1 MDKQVDDPSRLE
13 QKLENLRTK
22 MRTESPTGGSK
33 GSRLDEL
40 ESRNFTLEE
49 EVKDLKIQLN
59 EKQNELSKT
68 QELVNKRTAD
78 LEKSKTEYEEKLK
91 KMRGIFNAANKT
103 INELRQNVASKN
115 KEVEELK
122 ANIESLEEKDQKT
135 KSTADESRKSVE
147 KLTTE
152 MHNQA
157 AMYNSQIEQLE
168 SKLRQATQQTTQIKS
183 EFQQYKIRA
192 HTLLEQKNLNN
203 TNADNSRPDVSELT
217 AANKKLETDLSFKT
231 TELKYAHNSI
241 KAIENDLKRALELNA
256 HLEKELEKTQKTAR
270 ENADSVK
277 DLQEKLQ
284 ELSKENVTLQE
295 ALHEAKANYTVSV
308 KDFDDKLLKSTDII
322 KKNLQQKLEE
332 NEQLQS
338 ISEQLGEELTKLR
351 EELSQRSEQIDD
363 LKKQLAAAVVKA
375 PLTLRTN
382 IRKDDSRPSSPS
394 PSLKTYS
401 RPNSTHNSL
410 SDLLSDTEGRI
421 SMVSTSALES
431 SDKEKDYIMKLKH
444 MAEMLNESE
453 YQVQKLMEQEKFL
466 KEEIRKLD
474 RTEKRQNLNV
484 EYLKNVVLKFFET
497 NPVDR
502 EPLVPVISTILQLS
516 PEETMSLKENA
527 ILSPSSPVV
536 LGFGVL

>member
-13 QKLENLRTK
+13 QKLDNLRTK
-22 MRTESPTGGSK
+22 VRTESPTGGSK

-59 EKQNELSKT
+59 DKQNEFSKA

-78 LEKSKTEYEEKLK
+78 LEKTKMEYEEKLK

-115 KEVEELK
+115 TEIEELK
-122 ANIESLEEKDQKT
+122 AKIESLEEKDQKT

-152 MHNQA
+152 MHSQA
-157 AMYNSQIEQLE
+157 AMYNAQIEQLE
-168 SKLRQATQQTTQIKS
+168 SKLRQATQHTTQVKA

-192 HTLLEQKNLNN
+192 HALLEQKKN
-203 TNADNSRPDVSELT
+203 TNADNSRPDTSELIAT
-217 AANKKLETDLSFKT
+217 NKKLETDLSFKT
-231 TELKYAHNSI
+231 TELKYAHNTI
-241 KAIENDLKRALELNA
+241 KAVENDLKRALELNA
-256 HLEKELEKTQKTAR
+256 HLEKELEKAQKTAR
-270 ENADSVK
+270 ENTDSIK
-277 DLQEKLQ
+277 EIQEKLQ

-295 ALHEAKANYTVSV
+295 ALREAKANYTASV
-308 KDFDDKLLKSTDII
+308 KDFDDKLSKSTDVI

-351 EELSQRSEQIDD
+351 EELSQRIEQVDD
-363 LKKQLAAAVVKA
+363 LKKQLAAVKA

-394 PSLKTYS
+394 PSLKTLS
-401 RPNSTHNSL
+401 RPSSTHNSL

-421 SMVSTSALES
+421 SMVSTSSLES

-453 YQVQKLMEQEKFL
+453 YQVQKLTEQEKFL

-484 EYLKNVVLKFFET
+484 EYLKNVVLKFFES
-497 NPVDR
+497 NHVDR

-527 ILSPSSPVV
+527 IQSPSSPVV

>member
-1 MDKQVDDPSRLE
+1 MDKQVDDSSRLE
-13 QKLENLRTK
+13 QKLENLRSK

-59 EKQNELSKT
+59 EKQNELSRA
-68 QELVNKRTAD
+68 QELVNKPE
-78 LEKSKTEYEEKLK
+78 LEKSKVEYEDKQK

-115 KEVEELK
+115 TEIEELK
-122 ANIESLEEKDQKT
+122 ANIESLKENDQKT
-135 KSTADESRKSVE
+135 KSTADESRKSME
-147 KLTTE
+147 RLTTE
-152 MHNQA
+152 MHSQT
-157 AMYNSQIEQLE
+157 AMYNAQIERLE

-192 HTLLEQKNLNN
+192 HTLLEQKNNN
-203 TNADNSRPDVSELT
+203 TDNSGSNTPELV
-217 AANKKLETDLSFKT
+217 AANKKLESDLSFKA
-231 TELKYAHNSI
+231 TELKYAHDSI
-241 KAIENDLKRALELNA
+241 KAVKNDLKHALELNA
-256 HLEKELEKTQKTAR
+256 HLEKELEKAQKTAR

-277 DLQEKLQ
+277 SIQEKLQ
-284 ELSKENVTLQE
+284 ELSKENTTLQE
-295 ALHEAKANYTVSV
+295 ALREANANYATSI
-308 KDFDDKLLKSTDII
+308 KDFDDKLSKSTDAI

-338 ISEQLGEELTKLR
+338 ISEQLSEELTKLR
-351 EELSQRSEQIDD
+351 EELSQRTEQVDD
-363 LKKQLAAAVVKA
+363 LKKQLAAAKA
-375 PLTLRTN
+375 PLAIRTN

-394 PSLKTYS
+394 PSLKTLS
-401 RPNSTHNSL
+401 RANSTHNSL

-421 SMVSTSALES
+421 STSALES
-431 SDKEKDYIMKLKH
+431 SDKEKDYVMKLKH

-453 YQVQKLMEQEKFL
+453 SQVQKLIEQEKFL

-474 RTEKRQNLNV
+474 RLEKRQNLNV

-497 NPVDR
+497 NPMDR

-516 PEETMSLKENA
+516 PEETVSLKENA
-527 ILSPSSPVV
+527 IHSPSSPVV